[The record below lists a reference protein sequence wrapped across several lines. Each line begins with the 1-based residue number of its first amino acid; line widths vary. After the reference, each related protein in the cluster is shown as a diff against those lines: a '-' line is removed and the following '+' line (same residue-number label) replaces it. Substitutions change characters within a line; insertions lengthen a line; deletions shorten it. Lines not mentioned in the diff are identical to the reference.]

1 MLKKFAAPD
10 EKFQP
15 SLSIS
20 RNKRQTIEQ
29 NLDEKPDIL
38 FHSGKFITECYDY
51 THKIHQIKKDIIT
64 ALCNFIKNQY
74 VQYCYYTSID
84 YNVMTYK

>member
-1 MLKKFAAPD
+1 MKKICVKKVRFTRR
-10 EKFQP
+10 KI
-15 SLSIS
+15 STLNSIS

-51 THKIHQIKKDIIT
+51 THKIHQIKKDIIM
-64 ALCNFIKNQY
+64 AQHY
-74 VQYCYYTSID
+74 ATS
-84 YNVMTYK
+84 